1 MSILIV
7 TQMSL
12 YTCTNGIKSSWFIF
26 LPTLL
31 SQIDIELKYASSS
44 GSGMFSMFR
53 NSSFWTSHL
62 YKIFRLHFVQFRVD
76 FFFCWSI
83 KSLTC
88 CLSSR
93 ICSNS
98 AFCSSL
104 AISSSAIFIYQTIN
118 DAINLRSISER
129 ISTFPKM
136 TILSMQMIISIEFN
150 RKIFLC

>member
-53 NSSFWTSHL
+53 NSSWTSHL

-88 CLSSR
+88 CLSTLIPSALYSCG
-93 ICSNS
+93 IMSLTS

-104 AISSSAIFIYQTIN
+104 AISSPAIFIYQMTN
-118 DAINLRSISER
+118 DAINLRIYC
-129 ISTFPKM
+129 
-136 TILSMQMIISIEFN
+136 TI
-150 RKIFLC
+150 IFHWN